1 MMDTGLTLIVAALL
15 FAVALVALRLGH
27 GVSTRLGELGE
38 QLRAVDARLV
48 HETPVLA
55 AKMGAQRADLAAVS
69 TATERALWSLARF
82 DERVDAARAG
92 LVTRHAAIERDRAR
106 LIAARSTII
115 RAKKSARMVMKVLEL
130 RRAFRG

>member
-1 MMDTGLTLIVAALL
+1 MSDTVLILIVAALL
-15 FAVALVALRLGH
+15 FAGALVALRLGR
-27 GVSTRLGELGE
+27 GVSTSLGELSE
-38 QLRAVDARLV
+38 QLHAVDVRLV
-48 HETPVLA
+48 HQTPVLA
-55 AKMGAQRADLAAVS
+55 AKMGAQRVDLAAVS

-92 LVTRHAAIERDRAR
+92 LATRHAAIERDRAR

-130 RRAFRG
+130 RRAFLG

>member
-1 MMDTGLTLIVAALL
+1 MTDTGLILIVAALL
-15 FAVALVALRLGH
+15 FGFALIALRLGR
-27 GVSTRLGELGE
+27 GVSTRMGELGE

-55 AKMGAQRADLAAVS
+55 AKLGAQRADVAAVS

-92 LVTRHAAIERDRAR
+92 LATRHAAIERDQAR

-130 RRAFRG
+130 RRAFLG

>member
-1 MMDTGLTLIVAALL
+1 MMDTSLILIVAALL
-15 FAVALVALRLGH
+15 FAVALVALRLAR
-27 GVSTRLGELGE
+27 GVSTSLGELGE
-38 QLRAVDARLV
+38 QLRAADARLV

-55 AKMGAQRADLAAVS
+55 ARMGAQRADLAAVS

-92 LVTRHAAIERDRAR
+92 LATRHATIEKDRAR

-115 RAKKSARMVMKVLEL
+115 RAKKSARMVLKVLEL
-130 RRAFRG
+130 RRAFLG